1 MKTRLIPV
9 ILLLSVACTTI
20 HEPTLYTRNR
30 DNNCYKQYYYDYHE
44 DEIPPPIHSVEL
56 APVVAENFSFS
67 SINIAHA
74 MGMLELLNVYLAS
87 LEAFERNPSLENRLR
102 HLERFQ
108 QLSQQIEF
116 AELEISSVVSE
127 INCEEERIYQVAN
140 YLRGKENE
148 KTSRLTIASIVVG
161 GMGAIMA
168 VALVGQGKAP
178 ELVGLGTGITEASLG
193 LLMLFNEKEIEFSH
207 ERNHLREIWEAP
219 TVSKVFPAPVWY
231 YLNYVADN
239 PDAEPAKREQIIKN
253 WRSLAFFDEVKEKH
267 REELKARFFGD
278 GGRYNSDEL
287 TDRANMYEQLN
298 SEINLMLQDLKD
310 LSFEIEKI
318 QSKKLKGWV
327 DSNKSTS

>member
-1 MKTRLIPV
+1 MKVRLIPV
-9 ILLLSVACTTI
+9 VLLLSVACTTI

-44 DEIPPPIHSVEL
+44 DEIPLPLHSLEISSIVTD
-56 APVVAENFSFS
+56 NFSFE

-74 MGMLELLNVYLAS
+74 MGTLNHLEAYLNS
-87 LEAFERNPSLENRLR
+87 LEAFGGSPSLENRLR

-161 GMGAIMA
+161 GVGAIMA

-193 LLMLFNEKEIEFSH
+193 LLMLFNEKEIEFVH

-219 TVSKVFPAPVWY
+219 TTSKIFPAPVWY
-231 YLNYVADN
+231 YLNYVSLQS
-239 PDAEPAKREQIIKN
+239 DAEPAKRVQIIDN
-253 WRSLAFFDEVKEKH
+253 WRKLAFYDEVKEKH
-267 REELKARFFGD
+267 RAELRDRFFGT

-287 TDRANMYEQLN
+287 TNRANMYEQLN
-298 SEINLMLQDLKD
+298 AEINLMLQDLKN

-318 QSKKLKGWV
+318 QAKKLKGWV
-327 DSNKSTS
+327 DSTVSAN